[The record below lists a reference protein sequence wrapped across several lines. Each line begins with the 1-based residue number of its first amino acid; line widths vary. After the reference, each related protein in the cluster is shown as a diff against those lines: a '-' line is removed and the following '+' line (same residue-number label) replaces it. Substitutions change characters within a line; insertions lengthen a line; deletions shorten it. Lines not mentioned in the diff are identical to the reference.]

1 MEIARPHAPTI
12 RDIIRRYYTVWGLY
26 SFAGGFLFGVYPIFL
41 RSRGLNQFQI
51 NSVLAT
57 YFVVL
62 FLTDVPTG
70 AFADLLG
77 RRRSY
82 VLGASLR
89 VCAFLLY
96 FMAHHYYVFLIAES
110 IDGIGTTFGN
120 GAIDA
125 WGVDALD
132 EAGYDGLKDRLFS
145 RISQLTTLGFM
156 GSAMIGAYVADIDIA
171 WPWLLG
177 AAGYLVS
184 GTVGAFLMHD
194 ERPRTTTV
202 RIAAIPR
209 QVAANVGDG
218 IRAGLGAHTVLM
230 LSVASAVTF
239 AAWAPYW
246 IEWPVMF
253 NESLAVGVWIVGW
266 IYCGLSAA
274 RLVGAEVSARIQGD
288 ESKRAPRVSMLVI
301 GASAMLFLAGLFG
314 GQAAGFA
321 RDAVRD
327 ESVHW
332 GDDAAGSELVQRA
345 DRSGQSGDAVVI
357 QLHVPDDGWRDG
369 IAACRANRGY
379 GGDTVRMAD
388 RGADLGVRGAGVL
401 GDAPARER
409 SGRAGEPGEVIR
421 ITGDAPTSGAAGG
434 PLKLIARVFSGRGVR
449 AQSPTARGKWIF
461 HESNGCRPTSSTRSE
476 NCASRRGEPAR
487 T

>member
-1 MEIARPHAPTI
+1 VESVRPHAPTI
-12 RDIIRRYYTVWGLY
+12 RDITRRYYTVWGLY

-41 RSRGLNQFQI
+41 HSRGLDQFQI

-96 FMAHHYYVFLIAES
+96 FVAHHYYVFLIAES

-132 EAGYDGLKDRLFS
+132 DAGYDGLKDRLFS

-156 GSAMIGAYVADIDIA
+156 GSAMIGAYVADMNIA
-171 WPWLLG
+171 WPWILG
-177 AAGYLVS
+177 AGGYVVAGV
-184 GTVGAFLMHD
+184 VGAILMHD
-194 ERPRTTTV
+194 ERPRAAGV

-209 QVAANVGDG
+209 RIAQNVGDG
-218 IRAGLGAHTVLM
+218 IRAGMGANTVLM
-230 LSVASAVTF
+230 LSIAGAITV
-239 AAWAPYW
+239 AAWVPYW
-246 IEWPVMF
+246 ISWPIVF
-253 NESLAVGVWIVGW
+253 NQSLAVGVWIVGW

-274 RLVGAEVSARIQGD
+274 RLIGAELSARFQVD
-288 ESKRAPRVSMLVI
+288 ESERGARVSMLVI

-314 GQAAGFA
+314 GRPAVSLAMLFTMNLFTGAMMPLVQSWFNEQLESGNRATLLSFRTTFETGGGSLGLLLAGRIADTAGIPFEWQIAGLISLCAAPVYWA
-321 RDAVRD
+321 MRRREVAAV
-327 ESVHW
+327 
-332 GDDAAGSELVQRA
+332 ALAGSA
-345 DRSGQSGDAVVI
+345 
-357 QLHVPDDGWRDG
+357 
-369 IAACRANRGY
+369 
-379 GGDTVRMAD
+379 
-388 RGADLGVRGAGVL
+388 
-401 GDAPARER
+401 
-409 SGRAGEPGEVIR
+409 
-421 ITGDAPTSGAAGG
+421 
-434 PLKLIARVFSGRGVR
+434 K
-449 AQSPTARGKWIF
+449 
-461 HESNGCRPTSSTRSE
+461 
-476 NCASRRGEPAR
+476 
-487 T
+487 

>member
-1 MEIARPHAPTI
+1 MDIVRPHAPTI

-41 RSRGLNQFQI
+41 RSRGLSQFQI

-57 YFVVL
+57 YFLVL

-96 FMAHHYYVFLIAES
+96 FVAHHYYVFLIAES

-132 EAGYDGLKDRLFS
+132 QAGYDGLKDRLFS
-145 RISQLTTLGFM
+145 RISQLTTIGFM
-156 GSAMIGAYVADIDIA
+156 GSAMIGAYVADVNVA

-177 AAGYLVS
+177 AGGYIIAG
-184 GTVGAFLMHD
+184 TMGAFLMHD
-194 ERPRTTTV
+194 EPPRATTV
-202 RIAAIPR
+202 RMAAIPR

-230 LSVASAVTF
+230 LSIANAITF

-246 IEWPVMF
+246 ISWPIMF
-253 NESLAVGVWIVGW
+253 NESLGVGVWVIGW

-274 RLVGAEVSARIQGD
+274 RLIGAEVSARLVVD
-288 ESKRAPRVSMLVI
+288 ESQRAARVSMMVI
-301 GASAMLFLAGLFG
+301 AASAMLFLAGLFG
-314 GQAAGFA
+314 G
-321 RDAVRD
+321 RPAV
-327 ESVHW
+327 SLAMLFIMNLFT
-332 GDDAAGSELVQRA
+332 GAMMPLVQSWFNEQIESGNRA
-345 DRSGQSGDAVVI
+345 TLLSFNSTFQTMG
-357 QLHVPDDGWRDG
+357 
-369 IAACRANRGY
+369 
-379 GGDTVRMAD
+379 
-388 RGADLGVRGAGVL
+388 
-401 GDAPARER
+401 
-409 SGRAGEPGEVIR
+409 
-421 ITGDAPTSGAAGG
+421 GAAGLLLAG
-434 PLKLIARVFSGRGVR
+434 RIADTAGIPFEWQIAGLISMCAAPVYWATRRREDEEVALAG
-449 AQSPTARGKWIF
+449 TAK
-461 HESNGCRPTSSTRSE
+461 
-476 NCASRRGEPAR
+476 
-487 T
+487 

>member
-1 MEIARPHAPTI
+1 VEFARPHAPTI

-41 RSRGLNQFQI
+41 HSRGLNQFQI

-96 FMAHHYYVFLIAES
+96 FLAHHYYVFLIAES

-132 EAGYDGLKDRLFS
+132 DAGYDGLKDRLFS
-145 RISQLTTLGFM
+145 RISQLSTIGFM

-171 WPWLLG
+171 LPWLLG
-177 AAGYLVS
+177 AAGYLIS
-184 GTVGAFLMHD
+184 GAVGAFLMHD
-194 ERPRTTTV
+194 ERPRTTNV

-230 LSVASAVTF
+230 LSVAGAVTF

-266 IYCGLSAA
+266 IYCGLSTA
-274 RLVGAEVSARIQGD
+274 RLIGAEVSARIPSD
-288 ESKRAPRVSMLVI
+288 ESTRAARVTMLVI

-314 GQAAGFA
+314 GRPVISLAMLFVMNLFTGAMMPLVQSWFNEQIEAGNRATLLSFNSTFQTMGGAMGLLFAGRIADTAGIPFEWQVAGLISVCAAPVYWA
-321 RDAVRD
+321 TRRR
-327 ESVHW
+327 
-332 GDDAAGSELVQRA
+332 GSEE
-345 DRSGQSGDAVVI
+345 
-357 QLHVPDDGWRDG
+357 
-369 IAACRANRGY
+369 AALAS
-379 GGDTVRMAD
+379 
-388 RGADLGVRGAGVL
+388 
-401 GDAPARER
+401 PA
-409 SGRAGEPGEVIR
+409 
-421 ITGDAPTSGAAGG
+421 
-434 PLKLIARVFSGRGVR
+434 
-449 AQSPTARGKWIF
+449 Q
-461 HESNGCRPTSSTRSE
+461 
-476 NCASRRGEPAR
+476 
-487 T
+487 

>member
-1 MEIARPHAPTI
+1 M
-12 RDIIRRYYTVWGLY
+12 Y

-77 RRRSY
+77 RRRS
-82 VLGASLR
+82 
-89 VCAFLLY
+89 FLLY
-96 FMAHHYYVFLIAES
+96 FLAHHYYVFLIAES

-132 EAGYDGLKDRLFS
+132 DAGYDGLKDRLFS
-145 RISQLTTLGFM
+145 RISQLTTIGFM

-184 GTVGAFLMHD
+184 GAVGAFLMHD
-194 ERPRTTTV
+194 ERPRATTV

-230 LSVASAVTF
+230 LSVAGAVTF

-246 IEWPVMF
+246 IEWPIMF
-253 NESLAVGVWIVGW
+253 NESLKVGVW
-266 IYCGLSAA
+266 
-274 RLVGAEVSARIQGD
+274 
-288 ESKRAPRVSMLVI
+288 
-301 GASAMLFLAGLFG
+301 
-314 GQAAGFA
+314 
-321 RDAVRD
+321 
-327 ESVHW
+327 
-332 GDDAAGSELVQRA
+332 
-345 DRSGQSGDAVVI
+345 
-357 QLHVPDDGWRDG
+357 
-369 IAACRANRGY
+369 
-379 GGDTVRMAD
+379 
-388 RGADLGVRGAGVL
+388 
-401 GDAPARER
+401 
-409 SGRAGEPGEVIR
+409 
-421 ITGDAPTSGAAGG
+421 
-434 PLKLIARVFSGRGVR
+434 
-449 AQSPTARGKWIF
+449 
-461 HESNGCRPTSSTRSE
+461 
-476 NCASRRGEPAR
+476 
-487 T
+487 